1 MADEKSQGMSPQ
13 CKPAESNQGVVT
25 IEQWCGKN
33 GYDGVT
39 KECLI
44 SASQQDD
51 PKVVQM
57 AQDFMKQVV
66 SEKAGQKP
74 DMEGKPAPV
83 RVGPPNVVAPQVP
96 GKGNV
101 KIKKPGG
108 GY

>member
-1 MADEKSQGMSPQ
+1 
-13 CKPAESNQGVVT
+13 
-25 IEQWCGKN
+25 
-33 GYDGVT
+33 
-39 KECLI
+39 
-44 SASQQDD
+44 
-51 PKVVQM
+51 
-57 AQDFMKQVV
+57 QVV

-74 DMEGKPAPV
+74 GMEGKPAPV